1 MPFDTI
7 KKRFSAKTGS
17 GQTQEKLRK
26 APVVLRHAERA
37 LAARLGGL
45 AGGLA
50 TSLALLVLATLL
62 LVPHDFHLTLRENK
76 IKHTAF

>member
-1 MPFDTI
+1 
-7 KKRFSAKTGS
+7 
-17 GQTQEKLRK
+17 
-26 APVVLRHAERA
+26 VVLRHAERA

-62 LVPHDFHLTLRENK
+62 LVPHDFHLTLRKRKKNM
-76 IKHTAF
+76 AV